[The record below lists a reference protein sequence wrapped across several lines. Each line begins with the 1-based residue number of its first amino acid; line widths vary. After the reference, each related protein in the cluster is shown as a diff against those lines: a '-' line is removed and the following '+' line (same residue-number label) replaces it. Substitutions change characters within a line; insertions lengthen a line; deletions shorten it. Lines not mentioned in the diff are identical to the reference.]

1 MRKLCFAYVANTVVL
16 FFIVISSDEW
26 YTSGGLAELAVLLAA
41 GNAFVPTVV
50 QILLEYRFIERKY
63 YGSKAITQAA
73 LDAAYEPPDFDLSE
87 AYASTFK
94 TIALGFLFGTLSPIV
109 YP

>member
-1 MRKLCFAYVANTVVL
+1 M
-16 FFIVISSDEW
+16 
-26 YTSGGLAELAVLLAA
+26 
-41 GNAFVPTVV
+41 PTAV

-87 AYASTFK
+87 VSESRVFVRAKVMA
-94 TIALGFLFGTLSPIV
+94 
-109 YP
+109 